1 MTRLLVVIFGFA
13 TQFRFVGRHILLK
26 CRFENYPESLVNKF
40 ILHLLLLVLPLLTA
54 GVSVAQTTR
63 YVSDE
68 LEITMRSGKGL
79 EFGIRKMLTS
89 GTRLDVLENDADSG
103 YSKVR
108 TADGTEGWVLTRYL
122 SNTGSARDRLA
133 ASEQKLANLELE
145 IAAYKDEIDQL
156 SSQNSTTDDQNLTL
170 KETSQRLRKEL
181 DDLRRTASS
190 AVAIEN
196 ENRQLKQK
204 LQEMDSQ
211 IQTIQIENNS
221 LRDNSAKSWFLVGAG
236 VLFGGLLL
244 GLLIPKLRLRRK
256 DSWGSF

>member
-1 MTRLLVVIFGFA
+1 M
-13 TQFRFVGRHILLK
+13 
-26 CRFENYPESLVNKF
+26 NKF
-40 ILHLLLLVLPLLTA
+40 ILHLLLLILPLLTA
-54 GVSVAQTTR
+54 GVSFAQTTR

-68 LEITMRSGKGL
+68 LEITLRNGQGL
-79 EFGIRKMLTS
+79 EFGIRKMLKS
-89 GTRLDVLENDADSG
+89 GTRLEVLENDADSG

-108 TADGTEGWVLTRYL
+108 TAEGLEGWVLTRYL

-145 IAAYKDEIDQL
+145 IANYKEEIEQL
-156 SSQNSTTDDQNLTL
+156 SAQTANADDQNLSL

-204 LQEMDSQ
+204 LQDMDSQ
-211 IQTIQIENNS
+211 IQAIQIENNA
-221 LRDNSAKSWFLVGAG
+221 LRDNSAKSWFLVGGG

-244 GLLIPKLRLRRK
+244 GLLIPKIRIRRK
-256 DSWGSF
+256 DSWGGNF

>member
-1 MTRLLVVIFGFA
+1 MLLLEC
-13 TQFRFVGRHILLK
+13 RFVNH
-26 CRFENYPESLVNKF
+26 PESIVNKF
-40 ILHLLLLVLPLLTA
+40 ILHLLLLILPLLTA

-68 LEITMRSGKGL
+68 LEITMRNGKGL
-79 EFGIRKMLTS
+79 EFGIRKMLKS

-108 TADGTEGWVLTRYL
+108 NAEGVEGWVLTRYL

-133 ASEQKLANLELE
+133 ESEQKLANLELE
-145 IAAYKDEIDQL
+145 VANYKEEIAQL
-156 SSQNSTTDDQNLTL
+156 GSQTANADDQNSTL

-196 ENRQLKQK
+196 ENRQLKEK
-204 LQEMDSQ
+204 LQEMDNQ
-211 IQTIQIENNS
+211 IQTIQIENNA
-221 LRDNSAKSWFLVGAG
+221 LRDNSAKSWFLVGSG

-244 GLLIPKLRLRRK
+244 GLLIPKLRIRRK
-256 DSWGSF
+256 DSWGGNF

>member
-1 MTRLLVVIFGFA
+1 M
-13 TQFRFVGRHILLK
+13 
-26 CRFENYPESLVNKF
+26 NKF
-40 ILHLLLLVLPLLTA
+40 ILHLLLLILPLLTA
-54 GVSVAQTTR
+54 GISVAQTTR

-68 LEITMRSGKGL
+68 LEITMRNGKGL
-79 EFGIRKMLTS
+79 EFGIRKMLKS

-108 TADGTEGWVLTRYL
+108 TPEGLEGWVLTRYL
-122 SNTGSARDRLA
+122 SNAGSARDRLA

-145 IAAYKDEIDQL
+145 VANYKEEIEQL
-156 SSQNSTTDDQNLTL
+156 SSQSANVDDQNLSL

-211 IQTIQIENNS
+211 IQAVQIENNA
-221 LRDNSAKSWFLVGAG
+221 LRDNSAKSWFLVGAS

-256 DSWGSF
+256 DSWGGSF